1 MGFGINMWC
10 EKYSGNSETEDRA
23 TAELKKN
30 FKNQVMKNSK
40 NEITHTYHIG
50 GMGCG

>member
-10 EKYSGNSETEDRA
+10 EKYSGNSETEERT

-30 FKNQVMKNSK
+30 LKIKL
-40 NEITHTYHIG
+40 
-50 GMGCG
+50 